1 MRIVL
6 LTILTVT
13 FLFGSGEIQTLTPKE
28 RVMLLEKVKQTK
40 KLKRRMLREKFK
52 KARAHKLRKRLKHK
66 MKKSRFQRLIK
77 ENRIKRK
84 IHKLKVSP

>member
-1 MRIVL
+1 MRIL
-6 LTILTVT
+6 LLMIVTAT
-13 FLFGSGEIQTLTPKE
+13 FLFGGEVQALTPKE

-40 KLKRRMLREKFK
+40 KLKRRILREKLR
-52 KARAHKLRKRLKHK
+52 KARAHKLRKKLKHRL
-66 MKKSRFQRLIK
+66 KKSRFQQKIK

>member
-1 MRIVL
+1 MRIL
-6 LTILTVT
+6 LLIIVTVT
-13 FLFGSGEIQTLTPKE
+13 FLFGGEVETLTPKE

-40 KLKRRMLREKFK
+40 RLKRKILRERFK
-52 KARAHKLRKRLKHK
+52 KARAHKLRKKLRHK
-66 MKKSRFQRLIK
+66 LKKSRFQKLMK